1 MMKKI
6 PLQVDEQGFTL
17 LEMMIV
23 VAILGILAVIAGP
36 AYTNY
41 MEKGDVTDAKSE
53 LIKIHEVIA
62 KDRIVTPG
70 ALSTSADVLA
80 RAQGVPLNSNV
91 NAKYTIGVATST
103 VDTLTA
109 VPRSGNSRTYGV
121 RVDKF
126 ANALFC
132 KDSDATTAATVDTAK
147 CKEKMTDF

>member
-1 MMKKI
+1 MKKI
-6 PLQVDEQGFTL
+6 RVVEQGFTL

-23 VAILGILAVIAGP
+23 VVILGILAVIAAP

-70 ALSTSADVLA
+70 ALNTASAVLT
-80 RAQGVPLNSNV
+80 RAQGVPLDRNV
-91 NAKYTIGVATST
+91 SAKYTIGVATNT

-109 VPRSGNSRTYGV
+109 TPRAGNSRTYGV

-132 KDSDATTAATVDTAK
+132 KDSASTTAETVDTAK